1 MKDYSDIPGTYVF
14 DGEHSRKGYRLNMFC
29 MSLNDA
35 ANRELFVR
43 DESAYLDGRGLTP
56 AQIKAVLGRDY
67 LELLKLGGNIYYTF
81 KLAMLDGKSMQY
93 VGAQMSDMTE
103 EAFREMMLNGGRPI
117 DGNRHKGE
125 F

>member
-29 MSLNDA
+29 MSLNEA
-35 ANRELFVR
+35 ANRARFTQ
-43 DESAYLDGRGLTP
+43 DEAAYLEGRGLTP
-56 AQIKAVLGRDY
+56 EQMQAVLDRDY

-81 KLAMLDGKSMQY
+81 KIAMLDKKSMQY
-93 VGAQMSDMTE
+93 VGAQMSNMTE
-103 EAFREMMLNGGRPI
+103 QEFKEMMMNGGRSI
-117 DGNRHKGE
+117 DVDHRARE